1 MNIKLY
7 KYLLLSVA
15 VVLLIS
21 CVDAQKK
28 DMSGGDNADTKEET
42 FPNFIYHSYLCFGQD
57 CEEAIITGIAKD
69 SIHLYKDI
77 VGIQTDSIIKTN
89 SEKILNPFIHLTY
102 IDNTDDSY
110 PFNGFEG
117 TIIFSRDA
125 RPKHQFCRDSIW
137 FDLMCLPYIA
147 NRNIIEY

>member
-1 MNIKLY
+1 MNIKLH
-7 KYLLLSVA
+7 KYLLLYV
-15 VVLLIS
+15 VVLLSS

-28 DMSGGDNADTKEET
+28 EMSGIGNVKTKEEL

-57 CEEAIITGIAKD
+57 CEEAIITGVAKD
-69 SIHLYKDI
+69 SIHLYKNI
-77 VGIQTDSIIKTN
+77 VGIETDSIIKTN
-89 SEKILNPFIHLTY
+89 SERILDPFIHLTY
-102 IDNTDDSY
+102 IDDTDDSY

-125 RPKHQFCRDSIW
+125 RPKYQFCRDSIW
-137 FDLMCLPYIA
+137 LDLMCLPYIA

>member
-1 MNIKLY
+1 MNIKLH
-7 KYLLLSVA
+7 KYLLLYV
-15 VVLLIS
+15 VVLLNS

-28 DMSGGDNADTKEET
+28 EMSGGDNADKKEET
-42 FPNFIYHSYLCFGQD
+42 SLNFIYHSCLCFGQD
-57 CEEAIITGIAKD
+57 CEEAIITGFAKD

-89 SEKILNPFIHLTY
+89 SEKILDPFIHLTY
-102 IDNTDDSY
+102 VNDTDDSY

-125 RPKHQFCRDSIW
+125 RPKYQFCRDSIW
-137 FDLMCLPYIA
+137 LDLMCLPYIA

>member
-1 MNIKLY
+1 MNIKLH
-7 KYLLLSVA
+7 KYLLLYV
-15 VVLLIS
+15 VVLLNS

-28 DMSGGDNADTKEET
+28 EMSGGDNADKKEET
-42 FPNFIYHSYLCFGQD
+42 SLNFIYHSYLCFGQD
-57 CEEAIITGIAKD
+57 CEEAIITGFAKD

-89 SEKILNPFIHLTY
+89 SEKILDPFIHLTY
-102 IDNTDDSY
+102 VNDTDDSY
-110 PFNGFEG
+110 PFNGFED

-125 RPKHQFCRDSIW
+125 RPKYQFCRDSIW
-137 FDLMCLPYIA
+137 LDLMCLPYIA

>member
-1 MNIKLY
+1 MNIKLH
-7 KYLLLSVA
+7 KYLLLYV
-15 VVLLIS
+15 VVLLNS

-28 DMSGGDNADTKEET
+28 EMSGGDNADKKEET
-42 FPNFIYHSYLCFGQD
+42 SLNFIYHSYLCFGQD
-57 CEEAIITGIAKD
+57 CEEAIITSFAKD

-89 SEKILNPFIHLTY
+89 SEKILDPFIHLTY
-102 IDNTDDSY
+102 VNDTDDSY

-125 RPKHQFCRDSIW
+125 RPKYQFCRDSIW
-137 FDLMCLPYIA
+137 LDLMCLPYIA

>member
-1 MNIKLY
+1 MNIKLH
-7 KYLLLSVA
+7 KYLLLSV

-21 CVDAQKK
+21 CVDAQNN
-28 DMSGGDNADTKEET
+28 DTSGNGNADTKEET

-69 SIHLYKDI
+69 SIRLHKNI

-89 SEKILNPFIHLTY
+89 SEKILDPIIHLTY
-102 IDNTDDSY
+102 IDEKDDSY

-117 TIIFSRDA
+117 TIIFSRDT
-125 RPKHQFCRDSIW
+125 RPKNQFCRDSIW
-137 FDLMCLPYIA
+137 PDLMCLPNIA
-147 NRNIIEY
+147 NRTIIEY